1 MLPLAAIPIAIQ
13 GVTGLAQMIKGRK
26 LAQENVRPG
35 YDIPDEVR
43 QNLSQAQM
51 QALEGLP
58 AEVKNQYLQ
67 NLQRSSQFGLSAM
80 GSRKAGLAGLSSLV
94 QNQNDA
100 YSNLMAQDAQA
111 QQANL
116 QELMNQRATMAGYKD
131 KQFGLNQFDP
141 YTQKAEAAQAMK
153 GSGMQNIMGAL
164 QSGADLGL
172 AGLSGTGN
180 KYNYRNILNKQKEY
194 TEGKLSNFT
203 PDENVYDVVNNQPY
217 V

>member
-1 MLPLAAIPIAIQ
+1 MLPLALIPIALQ
-13 GVTGLAQMIKGRK
+13 GATGVAQLIKGKK

-35 YDIPDEVR
+35 YDIPDEIR

-58 AEVKNQYLQ
+58 AEVKNQYMQ
-67 NLQRSSQFGLSAM
+67 NLQRSAQFGLSAM
-80 GSRKAGLAGLSSLV
+80 SSRKAGLAGLSSLV

-116 QELMNQRATMAGYKD
+116 QELMNQRSNMAAYQD
-131 KQFGLNQFDP
+131 KRFGLNQLDP
-141 YTQKAEAAQAMK
+141 YNQKAEAAQAMK
-153 GSGMQNIMGAL
+153 GAGLQNIMGGL
-164 QSGADLGL
+164 QSATDLGL
-172 AGLSGTGN
+172 GGNLGLSGLSNNG
-180 KYNYRNILNKQKEY
+180 KLLDKQKKY

-203 PDENVYDVVNNQPY
+203 PEENIYDTVNNQPY